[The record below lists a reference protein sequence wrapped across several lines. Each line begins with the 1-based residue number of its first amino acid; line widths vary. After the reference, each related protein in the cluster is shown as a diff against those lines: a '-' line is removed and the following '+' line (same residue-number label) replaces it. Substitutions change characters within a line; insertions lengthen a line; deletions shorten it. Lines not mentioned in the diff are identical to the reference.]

1 MKQIESDRVVINNSK
16 ELIYNFL
23 SNFNNF
29 GKLMPEQIIN
39 WNSTDDTCSFTIK
52 GLTEL
57 SMKIKEITPFD
68 QIIIESD
75 GKVPFTFELKW
86 FFKVVE
92 INKTEAQL
100 IFIADL
106 NPMLNMMVSKPL
118 QNFVNILVVK
128 LKELI
133 ESPGFSFN

>member
-1 MKQIESDRVVINNSK
+1 MKQIESERVVINNSK

-39 WNSTDDTCSFTIK
+39 WNSTDDSCSFTIK

-57 SMKIKEITPFD
+57 NMKIKEKTPFD

-75 GKVPFTFELKW
+75 SKVPFTFELKW
-86 FFKVVE
+86 YFKVVE

>member
-1 MKQIESDRVVINNSK
+1 MKQIESDRIVINNSR

-39 WNSTDDTCSFTIK
+39 WQSTENSCSFTIK
-52 GLTEL
+52 GLTDL
-57 SMKIKEITPFD
+57 SMKIKEKMPIE
-68 QIIIESD
+68 QIVIESD
-75 GKVPFTFELKW
+75 GNVPFTFELKW
-86 FFKVVE
+86 FFKE
-92 INKTEAQL
+92 IENNQTEVQL
-100 IFIADL
+100 LFLADL
-106 NPMLNMMVSKPL
+106 NAMMSMMVSKPL

-133 ESPGFSFN
+133 EAPGFSIN

>member
-1 MKQIESDRVVINNSK
+1 MKQIESDKVVINKSK

-39 WNSTDDTCSFTIK
+39 WQSTDENCSFTIK
-52 GLTEL
+52 GLTDL
-57 SMKIKEITPFD
+57 SMKIKEKSPFN

-86 FFKVVE
+86 FFKEVE
-92 INKTEAQL
+92 INKTETQL
-100 IFIADL
+100 IFLADL
-106 NPMLNMMVSKPL
+106 NAMMSMMVSKPL
-118 QNFVNILVVK
+118 QNFVNILIAK

-133 ESPGFSFN
+133 ESPGFSTI

>member
-1 MKQIESDRVVINNSK
+1 MKQIESDKVVIKNSK
-16 ELIYNFL
+16 ESIYNFL

-39 WNSTDDTCSFTIK
+39 WHSTDDTCSFTIK
-52 GLTEL
+52 GLTDL
-57 SMKIKEITPFD
+57 SMKIKEKLPFE

-75 GKVPFTFELKW
+75 GKVPFTFKLKW
-86 FFKVVE
+86 LFNEPEV
-92 INKTEAQL
+92 NKTQTQL
-100 IFIADL
+100 IFLADL
-106 NPMLNMMVSKPL
+106 NPMLNIMVSKPL

-133 ESPGFSFN
+133 ETPEFLSI

>member
-1 MKQIESDRVVINNSK
+1 MKEIESDKVVINNSQ

-39 WNSTDDTCSFTIK
+39 WQSTDDTCSFTIK
-52 GLTEL
+52 GLTDL
-57 SMKIKEITPFD
+57 SMKIKEKTPFD
-68 QIIIESD
+68 QIVIESD

-86 FFKVVE
+86 FFKEVE
-92 INKTEAQL
+92 LNKTETQL
-100 IFIADL
+100 IFLADL
-106 NPMLNMMVSKPL
+106 NAMMSMMVSKPL
-118 QNFVNILVVK
+118 QNFVNILIAK

-133 ESPGFSFN
+133 ESPGFSTI